1 MLFGFDLKSAIALG
15 NSSTAVAAILRYF
28 INLPKSHPLK
38 EGNGV
43 LVDYTLATIMLPAIV
58 VGVIAGAIVNKLFP
72 EILLAITLVLL
83 LTYFI
88 IATWIKLCKI

>member
-1 MLFGFDLKSAIALG
+1 MKD
-15 NSSTAVAAILRYF
+15 
-28 INLPKSHPLK
+28 
-38 EGNGV
+38 GNGV
-43 LVDYTLATIMLPAIV
+43 LVDYTMATIMLPAVV

-83 LTYFI
+83 LSLFI